1 MEDNLIT
8 QNVKYPA
15 NVEVHRNS
23 TLSIKLISTNIKA
36 GVEFDMK
43 QFK

>member
-1 MEDNLIT
+1 ML
-8 QNVKYPA
+8 KYPTKI
-15 NVEVHRNS
+15 EVHRNN